1 MAKLDLSGFDHEVSK
16 GAPADAAGTA
26 DQTSNEPPGYLE
38 SLLRGGAQGATLG
51 YADEAM
57 GGLEAAGKKLTGD
70 QTDLTELYR
79 RYRDIER
86 QKNEAAKKENP
97 KMFTAGELGGGAAT
111 MLVPGGAIGTTG
123 KAMGMGAASA
133 LGQSNA
139 DLTQGEFGQAAK
151 DTALGGAVGLGTFGL
166 GKALAPGTKA
176 AAPIAE
182 AVGDKLEQKSGD
194 LALSA
199 VGAGQKAIE
208 KEIGA
213 GKGIFV
219 SPDYRKGAG
228 QAALENL
235 DMIQSPNQF
244 REKVN
249 NKLLQLFEEKK
260 PLLSKAQEQLEKK
273 TINPSIEDQQLMAK
287 SSISDKLGI
296 TADEYLKDMNLS
308 EVNPE
313 KIANFKKYTE
323 DYIGRIQKSDNNIG
337 QLDQLRRAI
346 GSKLKDQ
353 KFVTNDR
360 DLALQDQFLKD
371 AYNTVKER
379 IEQLAN
385 FSGGNLGDK
394 IKAINKQE
402 SDLIDLSRTAFK
414 TEAKDITN
422 NGMFNLSPSDM
433 AAGGVGAYVG
443 GPVGGAMAI
452 GGKKVI
458 EGVAGRSLPEM
469 AEVAAAK
476 GASIGSDLAHGA
488 ADILKNDSSKLAT
501 SAALPATTSLTE
513 SLKNKQ
519 QKQYTEYPSY
529 KVSSD
534 LYKANDNDLQALTKQ
549 LYDAGHNSMANS
561 LADAL
566 NKSDIQKK
574 NAILF
579 NLVQDPKY
587 RRVIRDDE
595 EQVSIPAQQ
604 GK

>member
-16 GAPADAAGTA
+16 AAPTA
-26 DQTSNEPPGYLE
+26 SPEQQNSPPGYLE

-57 GGLEAAGKKLTGD
+57 GGLEAAGKKITGD
-70 QTDLTELYR
+70 QTDLAELYR
-79 RYRDIER
+79 KYRDIER

-111 MLVPGGAIGTTG
+111 MLTPIGEIGTAG
-123 KAMGMGAASA
+123 KALALGATSA
-133 LGQSNA
+133 LGQSDA
-139 DLTQGEFGQAAK
+139 DLTKGEVGQAAK
-151 DTALGGAVGLGTFGL
+151 DTALGSAVGLGTYGL
-166 GKALAPGTKA
+166 GKAIAPMLQS
-176 AAPIAE
+176 AAPVAE
-182 AVGDKLEQKSGD
+182 SVGNKLEQKSGD
-194 LALSA
+194 LALGA
-199 VGAGQKAIE
+199 VGAGQKAVE

-235 DMIQSPNQF
+235 EMMQSPNQF

-249 NKLLQLFEEKK
+249 NKLLQLIEEKK
-260 PLLSKAQEQLEKK
+260 PLLAKAQEQLEKK
-273 TINPSIEDQQLMAK
+273 IINPSIEDQQLMAQ
-287 SSISDKLGI
+287 SSISGKLGA

-323 DYIGRIQKSDNNIG
+323 DYIGRIQKSDDNIG
-337 QLDQLRRAI
+337 QLDQLRQAI

-371 AYNTVKER
+371 AYNTVKGR

-422 NGMFNLSPSDM
+422 NSMFSLSPSDM
-433 AAGGVGAYVG
+433 AAGGLGAYIG
-443 GPVGGAMAI
+443 GPVGAGAAVI
-452 GGKKVI
+452 GKKTI
-458 EGVAGRSLPEM
+458 EGVAGRSIPEM

-476 GASIGSDLAHGA
+476 GASVGSDLAHGA
-488 ADILKNDSSKLAT
+488 SDILKNDSSKLAT
-501 SAALPATTSLTE
+501 SAALPVTTSLAE

-519 QKQYTEYPSY
+519 QKQWTEYPSY

-534 LYKANDNDLQALTKQ
+534 LYKASNSDLQALTKQ

-566 NKSDIQKK
+566 NKGDIQKK

-579 NLVQDPKY
+579 NLIQDPKY
-587 RRVIRDDE
+587 RRVIRDDD
-595 EQVSIPAQQ
+595 EQISDPIQQ